1 MDAVV
6 KHLTQGHA
14 VALVV
19 FGRYVA
25 GSVFAVAVWWLQSRP
40 PLTRAMLV
48 PHLARG
54 VLIAATAFLFYWA
67 LARLTLAE
75 TITLGFTTPL
85 MIPPLAAL
93 FLGERMRRGVL
104 ASAALGFAGVLVT
117 VQGAPSFSGDR
128 ALALAAVLAA
138 SVTYALAA
146 VIMRARAARDGAT
159 IVTMT
164 AAVVP
169 ALLLAPAVLDLPPPP
184 LADLG
189 WFAALG
195 LLGNIGIQLLA
206 RAYARAEAQALGV
219 LEFTALPWA
228 ALLGWFV
235 FGEGVRPQVWLG
247 AAIIIAACLLASRR
261 DPTPDPGPLA
271 A

>member
-6 KHLTQGHA
+6 KYLARDNA

-19 FGRYVA
+19 FGRYLT
-25 GSVFAVAVWWLQSRP
+25 GSIFAVLVWWLQSRP
-40 PLTRAMLV
+40 ALTRAMIL

-54 VLIAATAFLFYWA
+54 ALIAVTAFLFYWS
-67 LARLTLAE
+67 LTRLTLAE

-93 FLGERMRRGVL
+93 FLGERMRGGVV
-104 ASAALGFAGVLVT
+104 ASTVPSFAGVLVT

-128 ALALAAVLAA
+128 ALALAAVLGA

-146 VIMRARAARDGAT
+146 IIMRARAASDGST

-169 ALLLAPAVLDLPPPP
+169 ALLLAPVAAAFAPPP
-184 LADLG
+184 LWQLG
-189 WFAALG
+189 WFVALG

-206 RAYARAEAQALGV
+206 RAYARAEAQAMGV

-228 ALLGWFV
+228 ALFGWFV
-235 FGEGVRPQVWLG
+235 FGEAVRPQVWLG
-247 AAIIIAACLLASRR
+247 AAIIIAACLWASRS
-261 DPTPDPGPLA
+261 TSIDPGPIA